1 MQGWFLPYESS
12 ELTERQD
19 TIWELNMIKFRIYD
33 SNNKFYNHWIK
44 DVGKIYALKNR

>member
-19 TIWELNMIKFRIYD
+19 TIWELNMIK
-33 SNNKFYNHWIK
+33 N
-44 DVGKIYALKNR
+44 L